1 MNRGK
6 AEGVR
11 WLVVLPEKKIP
22 SCRRGETHPVALG
35 QLSRR
40 DWGLLPSLPSLPP
53 VQKISGVQCR
63 FLSSKHLLAPRL
75 CRWPAGAPGMGAR
88 SNRDVSGGQQEGK
101 GEKVPCTTT
110 GLLPAAVGS
119 LPTRSAVFSP
129 FATVLSFTSTKG

>member
-40 DWGLLPSLPSLPP
+40 DWGLLPSLPS
-53 VQKISGVQCR
+53 VRKISGVQCK

-75 CRWPAGAPGMGAR
+75 SRWPAGAPGMGAR
-88 SNRDVSGGQQEGK
+88 PNRDVSGGQQEGK
-101 GEKVPCTTT
+101 GEKVPCMTT
-110 GLLPAAVGS
+110 GLPPTAVGP

-129 FATVLSFTSTKG
+129 FATVLSFTATKG